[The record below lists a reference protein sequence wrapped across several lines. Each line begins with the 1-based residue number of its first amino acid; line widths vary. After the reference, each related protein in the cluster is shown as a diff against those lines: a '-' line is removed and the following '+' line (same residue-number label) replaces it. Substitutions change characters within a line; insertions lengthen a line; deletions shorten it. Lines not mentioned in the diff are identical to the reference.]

1 MNVVLN
7 ARNRGTHTPKWA
19 ICTVEHPA
27 ASLDACD
34 RDHRPSSTRYL
45 PMLAML
51 AIAVLL
57 THFLSVSLS
66 VCLHNFPHAL
76 KICCIRCTLPFLVWY
91 SIGCATILKSL
102 YILLHF
108 YKRKKKQKTWKTN
121 KKTKQTKQNTTL
133 RLKFVLGLT
142 SISCCCLSYYAN
154 VLVKCRFFFVYVFTV
169 QAYCKN
175 LLTI

>member
-19 ICTVEHPA
+19 ICTVKHPA
-27 ASLDACD
+27 ASLDGCD

-66 VCLHNFPHAL
+66 LSVCLHNFPHAL
-76 KICCIRCTLPFLVWY
+76 TICCIRCTLPFLVWY

-108 YKRKKKQKTWKTN
+108 YKRKQKTKNVKNEQKKTN
-121 KKTKQTKQNTTL
+121 KTKYNTEIKVCTGFNFNFL
-133 RLKFVLGLT
+133 LLPKLLCEC
-142 SISCCCLSYYAN
+142 IS
-154 VLVKCRFFFVYVFTV
+154 
-169 QAYCKN
+169 
-175 LLTI
+175 

>member
-51 AIAVLL
+51 TIAVLL
-57 THFLSVSLS
+57 THFLSVSFTLS
-66 VCLHNFPHAL
+66 LCLSPQFPTRSYNL
-76 KICCIRCTLPFLVWY
+76 LY
-91 SIGCATILKSL
+91 SL
-102 YILLHF
+102 YSAIFGVIF
-108 YKRKKKQKTWKTN
+108 YWLCDYFKVVIHIVAFLQAKKKTKNVKNEQKNKTN
-121 KKTKQTKQNTTL
+121 KTKYNTEIKVCTGFNFNFL
-133 RLKFVLGLT
+133 LLPKLLCEC
-142 SISCCCLSYYAN
+142 IS
-154 VLVKCRFFFVYVFTV
+154 
-169 QAYCKN
+169 
-175 LLTI
+175 